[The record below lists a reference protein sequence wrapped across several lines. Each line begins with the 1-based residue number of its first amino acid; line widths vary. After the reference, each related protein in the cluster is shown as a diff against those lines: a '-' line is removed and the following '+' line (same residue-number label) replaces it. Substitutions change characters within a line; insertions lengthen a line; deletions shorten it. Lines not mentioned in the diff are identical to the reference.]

1 VRAQLATR
9 ASAEAVV
16 RTLTI
21 AFHDDPL
28 WSWAFPDERR
38 RTEHY
43 RVWWGMFV
51 VASIAQDA
59 VWISDESAGAAAVWV
74 PPGGTELLPCDKP
87 RVDPLLRELLGDEHA
102 ERVLELL
109 ERFEAN
115 HPDEPFHYL
124 SLLGTHP
131 DQRGRGLAMGLV
143 AERLAELD
151 ALGEPA
157 LLESSNP
164 ANNARY
170 ARLGFEHIGE
180 FRAPAGGPPVAVM
193 WRAPR

>member
-1 VRAQLATR
+1 VCAQLATP
-9 ASAEAVV
+9 ADAEAVV
-16 RTLTI
+16 RTLTL

-38 RTEHY
+38 RPQHY
-43 RVWWGMFV
+43 EVWWGMFV
-51 VASIAQDA
+51 AGSVDQSAT
-59 VWISDESAGAAAVWV
+59 WITDGGAGAAAVWV
-74 PPGGTELLPCDKP
+74 PPGGSELLPDDEA
-87 RVDPLLRELLGDEHA
+87 RVEPLLRELFEDEHA
-102 ERVLELL
+102 DRVLELL

-131 DQRGRGLAMGLV
+131 DHRGRGLGMALV

-170 ARLGFEHIGE
+170 ARLGFDQIGE
-180 FRAPAGGPPVAVM
+180 FHAPAGGPPVAVM
-193 WRAPR
+193 WRDPR